1 MDEITGF
8 KDVQCPYC
16 HYQLIQAGNESPG
29 VDEDGR
35 SCTVR
40 QLFFACTHCGLRTP
54 IAEDWNEARKMVDL
68 IKVPLLDP
76 QVDAQIR
83 EAVSKLLAA
92 TDITFQSYLKK
103 IYGDDLKAATLKDSN
118 LAMNLDLFGAAQK
131 MLTTIA
137 NKQDGWREAVDY
149 VLSTNLSSR

>member
-16 HYQLIQAGNESPG
+16 GYQLIQAGNESPG
-29 VDEDGR
+29 MDEEGR

-76 QVDAQIR
+76 QVNAQIT
-83 EAVSKLLAA
+83 EAVAKLLSA
-92 TDITFQSYLKK
+92 TDIVFQSYLKK
-103 IYGDDLKAATLKDSN
+103 IYGDDLKVAALKDRS
-118 LAMNLDLFGAAQK
+118 LAMELDLFSTAQR
-131 MLTTIA
+131 MLTIIA

-149 VLSTNLSSR
+149 VLSINLSSR